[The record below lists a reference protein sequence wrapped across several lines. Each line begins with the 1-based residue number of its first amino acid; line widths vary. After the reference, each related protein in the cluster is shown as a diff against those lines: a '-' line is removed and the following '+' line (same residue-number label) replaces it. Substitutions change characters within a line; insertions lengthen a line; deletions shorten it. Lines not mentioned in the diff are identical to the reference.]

1 MTLLVIS
8 TIESAYILYMFN
20 IFKTKKNFESE
31 PCCVTCDDG
40 GWDHETGD
48 SKEPTSKICDNG
60 KKLSYVAAL
69 YLMGRNWRFNRTVN
83 YIILGAGA
91 IGAFML
97 NKNAFVYLIPVF
109 GAELL
114 LV

>member
-1 MTLLVIS
+1 MNLLAIS
-8 TIESAYILYMFN
+8 TIESAYLLYMFN
-20 IFKTKKNFESE
+20 IFETTKNFEDK
-31 PCCVTCDDG
+31 PCCVKCT
-40 GWDHETGD
+40 GWEHKTGD
-48 SKEPTSKICDNG
+48 TEEPTSMICDNG

-91 IGAFML
+91 VGSFVM
-97 NKNAFVYLIPVF
+97 NKNAFVYLLPVF

>member
-1 MTLLVIS
+1 MDLLTIS

-20 IFKTKKNFESE
+20 IFKTTKNFENE
-31 PCCVTCDDG
+31 PCCLKCADWQHD
-40 GWDHETGD
+40 TGD
-48 SKEPTSKICDNG
+48 TEEPTSKICENG

-91 IGAFML
+91 VGSFVL
-97 NKNAFVYLIPVF
+97 NKNAFVYLLPVF
-109 GAELL
+109 GAELF